1 MSSPVEITNPS
12 PRTIE
17 SVASVAIRGL
27 MRAYETIAP
36 LTQPISTPSRIAT
49 PHASRAVWPW
59 LTR

>member
-1 MSSPVEITNPS
+1 MSSPVEITNPR

-36 LTQPISTPSRIAT
+36 FTQPISRPSRIAT
-49 PHASRAVWPW
+49 PQASAAA
-59 LTR
+59 

>member
-1 MSSPVEITNPS
+1 MSLPVEITKPR

-36 LTQPISTPSRIAT
+36 FTQPISSPSRIAT
-49 PHASRAVWPW
+49 PQASGAI
-59 LTR
+59 